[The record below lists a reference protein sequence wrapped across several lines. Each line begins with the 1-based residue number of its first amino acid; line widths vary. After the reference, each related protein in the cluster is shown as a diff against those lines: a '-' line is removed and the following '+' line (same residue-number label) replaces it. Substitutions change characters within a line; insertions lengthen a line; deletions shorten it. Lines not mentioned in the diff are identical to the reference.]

1 MNQKKRTDTI
11 FNNLVDSN
19 SISKETRK
27 SGKPV
32 VSSLRTMY
40 GIFIVHRPEVDDS
53 HPFRI
58 ILSVLQTSTYNFAT
72 FLVLIS
78 NLLTEQGTVCSMG
91 SLDVDSFFTNIPFD
105 KTIQICINQ
114 LFGNSDMVQRFKQSQ
129 RNQLLWLVT
138 MESYFI
144 LNTLLLYKE
153 TDGVAMGSHLGPSF
167 ANSFLSYHEKSWFKD
182 CPQGLISVFH

>member
-1 MNQKKRTDTI
+1 MNREKRTDTI

-19 SISKETRK
+19 SISKETCK
-27 SGKPV
+27 SGKLA

-40 GIFIVHRPEVDDS
+40 GIFKVHRHEVGDS

-58 ILSVLQTSTYNFAT
+58 ILSVLQTSTYNFAI

-78 NLLTEQGTVCSMG
+78 NLLTEQGTVFSMG
-91 SLDVDSFFTNIPFD
+91 SLDVDSFFTNILFD
-105 KTIQICINQ
+105 KAIQICVNQ
-114 LFGNSDMVQRFKQSQ
+114 LSENSDMVQRFKQSQ

-144 LNTLLLYKE
+144 FKPLLLYK
-153 TDGVAMGSHLGPSF
+153 
-167 ANSFLSYHEKSWFKD
+167 
-182 CPQGLISVFH
+182 